1 MGATQPRWSPDGDSV
16 LFLSGFWRG
25 TALKE
30 IDIHSPYAGSVAG
43 VPKGVWQPSFSL
55 DGRSI
60 LYSMPTK
67 NPRGGWRVDLWTVP
81 AAGGS
86 PMRLIQHGAYGAY
99 SPDGSTIAYH
109 RTSPQPNAYCGACW
123 WVESGLVFAAADGS
137 DELGQSRGG
146 TVAPPE
152 VFENTLARWSPDGSM
167 VLHTLPTNS
176 GTPAAMVLREW
187 RRARPCDSAQACSRP
202 GSTTTP

>member
-1 MGATQPRWSPDGDSV
+1 MA
-16 LFLSGFWRG
+16 
-25 TALKE
+25 
-30 IDIHSPYAGSVAG
+30 
-43 VPKGVWQPSFSL
+43 
-55 DGRSI
+55 
-60 LYSMPTK
+60 
-67 NPRGGWRVDLWTVP
+67 WRVDLWTVP

-86 PMRLIQHGAYGAY
+86 PIRLIRHGAYGAY

-176 GTPAAMVLREW
+176 GTPAAMVLRD
-187 RRARPCDSAQACSRP
+187 RRSGEAVRL
-202 GSTTTP
+202 GSGVQPTWFDDHTLIVTDLRGVRR